1 MAIRGERIDYSM
13 GDGTAEAYVAYD
25 DAAQSR
31 RPAVLIAHQW
41 AGQSDFE
48 RGKAEALARLGYVG
62 VAIDLYGKGVFGD
75 LGGNNTHLM
84 QPLLEDRG
92 LLRRRLLAAVDR
104 TRQGRHGDPER
115 IAVIGYCL
123 GGLCALDVA
132 RANAPGV
139 RGVVSFHG
147 LFAPP
152 NLEPRGPIAAKVL
165 ILHGYDDPMAPPE
178 DVLAV
183 ARELTEAQ
191 ADWQLH
197 AYGHTLHAFTAEG
210 VNAPER
216 GVQYHS
222 AADRRSWQ
230 AMENFLA
237 EVLS

>member
-1 MAIRGERIDYSM
+1 MAIRGERSEYSM

-25 DAAQSR
+25 DAIEGR

-62 VAIDLYGKGVFGD
+62 VAIDLYGKAVFGD
-75 LGGNNTHLM
+75 LGGDNTHLM

-104 TRQGRHGDPER
+104 TREGRRVDPER

-152 NLEPRGPIAAKVL
+152 NLGPQGPIAAKVL

-183 ARELTEAQ
+183 ARELTEAM

-216 GVQYHS
+216 GVQYNV

>member
-13 GDGTAEAYVAYD
+13 GDGIAEAYVAYD
-25 DAAQSR
+25 DAAQGR

-75 LGGNNTHLM
+75 LGGDNTHLM

-104 TRQGRHGDPER
+104 TRQDRHGDPEH

-152 NLEPRGPIAAKVL
+152 NLGPQ
-165 ILHGYDDPMAPPE
+165 G
-178 DVLAV
+178 
-183 ARELTEAQ
+183 
-191 ADWQLH
+191 
-197 AYGHTLHAFTAEG
+197 
-210 VNAPER
+210 
-216 GVQYHS
+216 
-222 AADRRSWQ
+222 
-230 AMENFLA
+230 
-237 EVLS
+237 